1 MDKKNNNLKEIFQ
14 DLDGILKQ
22 LESSDLDIDKM
33 VKLYEEGMALT
44 KICKSKIQEAEQRI
58 KIINDSKD
66 SDKDA
71 VI

>member
-33 VKLYEEGMALT
+33 VKLYEEGMTLT
-44 KICKSKIQEAEQRI
+44 KICKNKIQEAEQRI